1 MIIVCVTEQSCCDR
15 LILAGYRLSKKWNE
29 PLQVITVRPKRMGR
43 CDADHDCWLASPELE
58 YLADVCHSVDADLY
72 FMFDDHPDQA
82 VIRYIE
88 THQPATVVTGV
99 PPAGTVSAFN
109 EALRTR
115 FPELAICPVDADGR
129 LTGTETRTALRPAQ
143 QRMAPWSQLY
153 G

>member
-15 LILAGYRLSKKWNE
+15 LILAGYRLSKQWNE
-29 PLQVITVRPKRMGR
+29 PLRVITVRPKRMGR
-43 CDADHDCWLASPELE
+43 CDADHDCWLGSPELE

-72 FMFDDHPDQA
+72 FMFDDHPDRA

-88 THQPATVVTGV
+88 EHQPSAVVTGV

-109 EALRTR
+109 TALQAR
-115 FPELAICPVDADGR
+115 FPGLTICPVDADGH
-129 LTGTETRTALRPAQ
+129 LIQTAVRTALQPAQ
-143 QRMAPWSQLY
+143 QRTAHWGQVY